1 MTLFARPAR
10 SFRTK
15 CAAPLFGVLL
25 LVLSTMPAWS
35 QGAAPE
41 TSPLPEVSEK
51 YGKAM
56 REYLESQQNF
66 AKIGESVA
74 FQVANETLM
83 MIAQSGAQVTEQ
95 MQQIVIEEAQS
106 AYTKKFSDLDY
117 LTTLWAPVYKQH
129 FEIEELEQMTAWFN
143 TDLGQKIVTL
153 SPEINQRGMIEIQKA
168 SVAMSPEFQLAVDAR
183 FREAGLVQ
191 DAPPAQP

>member
-1 MTLFARPAR
+1 MILSARPVRLRRAL
-10 SFRTK
+10 
-15 CAAPLFGVLL
+15 CAGAMLLALVATPALAQMPGAPVE
-25 LVLSTMPAWS
+25 P
-35 QGAAPE
+35 P
-41 TSPLPEVSEK
+41 PLPEVSDD
-51 YGKAM
+51 YRKAI
-56 REYLESQQNF
+56 RAYLESQGQL

-117 LTTLWAPVYKQH
+117 LTTIWAPVYRQH
-129 FEIEELEQMTAWFN
+129 FDLDEVKKMTAWF
-143 TDLGQKIVTL
+143 TSDLGKKIVST
-153 SPEINQRGMIEIQKA
+153 SPDINQRGMFEIQKA
-168 SVAMSPEFQLAVDAR
+168 SVATSPEFQLAVDAR

-191 DAPPAQP
+191 EAPPAQQ